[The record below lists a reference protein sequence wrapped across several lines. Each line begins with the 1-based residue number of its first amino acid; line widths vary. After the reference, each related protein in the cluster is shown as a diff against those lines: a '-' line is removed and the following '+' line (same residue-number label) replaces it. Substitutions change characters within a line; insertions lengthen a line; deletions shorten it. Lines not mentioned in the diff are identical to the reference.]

1 MNQGDQERSAESE
14 SSKRLCQA
22 FPLSAVPAKRAR
34 TCKVSE
40 HISAA
45 SNPDGAA
52 AAAAAAA
59 VQTVHSSPEEK
70 KRKER
75 QVERESLKQSFRDT
89 ARYLSSALTYSRE
102 TVRRKPSVTECLRES
117 EGILSTYLFALQ
129 DCLKGALFANTE
141 LQQPDFS
148 LAEAR
153 RAADDLRQLA
163 CECRRRI

>member
-52 AAAAAAA
+52 AAAA

-70 KRKER
+70 NARKG
-75 QVERESLKQSFRDT
+75 K
-89 ARYLSSALTYSRE
+89 LSA
-102 TVRRKPSVTECLRES
+102 K
-117 EGILSTYLFALQ
+117 A
-129 DCLKGALFANTE
+129 
-141 LQQPDFS
+141 
-148 LAEAR
+148 
-153 RAADDLRQLA
+153 
-163 CECRRRI
+163 